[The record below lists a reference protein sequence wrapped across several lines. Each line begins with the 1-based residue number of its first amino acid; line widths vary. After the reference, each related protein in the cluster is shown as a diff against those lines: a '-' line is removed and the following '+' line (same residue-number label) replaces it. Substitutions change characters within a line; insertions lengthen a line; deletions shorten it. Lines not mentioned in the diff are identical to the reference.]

1 MPRLLFLCGYLEWS
15 GSTPVVWT
23 YIQHVIQWSVVIL
36 HKSKSSLLKHLW
48 LLQTVCSCDNPLTV
62 DQSSP
67 TEMDSRAVKKIMQL
81 KWNEQNTCTINPTNY
96 NLYKPFSS
104 NMLVLTSSGGWF
116 ARATNEVSICSLPRY
131 DQNSALVWWPA
142 SHTLVQL
149 K

>member
-1 MPRLLFLCGYLEWS
+1 MPRWLFLCGCLERPCK
-15 GSTPVVWT
+15 TPVVWT
-23 YIQHVIQWSVVIL
+23 YIQHVTQWSVVIL
-36 HKSKSSLLKHLW
+36 HNSKSSLLKLLW
-48 LLQTVCSCDNPLTV
+48 LLQTVCSCENPLRV

-81 KWNEQNTCTINPTNY
+81 KWNVHNTCTINPSNY
-96 NLYKPFSS
+96 NLYKPFSV
-104 NMLVLTSSGGWF
+104 MLVLTSSGGWF

>member
-1 MPRLLFLCGYLEWS
+1 MPRWLFLCGCLEWPC
-15 GSTPVVWT
+15 STLVVWT
-23 YIQHVIQWSVVIL
+23 YTQHVIQWSVVIL
-36 HKSKSSLLKHLW
+36 HNSKSSLLKLLW
-48 LLQTVCSCDNPLTV
+48 LLQTVCSCENPLTV

-67 TEMDSRAVKKIMQL
+67 TEMDSRAVKKMMQL
-81 KWNEQNTCTINPTNY
+81 KLNVRDTCTVNPTNY

-104 NMLVLTSSGGWF
+104 IMLVLALSGGWF
-116 ARATNEVSICSLPRY
+116 ARATNEVSIRSLPRY